1 MHRFAHDFRRHL
13 SNSEYS
19 RTATKRKVYFGRND
33 KGGRF
38 LNETV
43 DKLYQLRF

>member
-1 MHRFAHDFRRHL
+1 MHRFVHDFRRRL
-13 SNSEYS
+13 FSFEYS
-19 RTATKRKVYFGRND
+19 RTATKRKVFFNRNN
-33 KGGRF
+33 RVSSF